1 LFSRTR
7 IPPDTDV
14 MPIVD
19 VSGSMTG
26 TPMEVAVAMGLI
38 VAYCQEKNPD
48 SAYKRMFL
56 TFDRI
61 PRL

>member
-1 LFSRTR
+1 
-7 IPPDTDV
+7 